1 MVAVNDAPVAGDQSV
16 STDESVALPITLA
29 GSDVDGDGLTYTVL
43 TGPDFG
49 TLSGS
54 GANRIYTPTAGYTGP
69 DSITYRVNDGQ
80 VDSNIATVSITVN
93 EQQGTTTDTYSMN
106 TPILLLNPGVVDSTI
121 EVTDLYDVVDIN
133 IVFEHRSSAGR

>member
-1 MVAVNDAPVAGDQSV
+1 MRAWLCHDP
-16 STDESVALPITLA
+16 A

-43 TGPDFG
+43 TVIG
-49 TLSGS
+49 TLSGQR
-54 GANRIYTPTAGYTGP
+54 ANRIYTPTAGYTGP

-93 EQQGTTTDTYSMN
+93 EQQGTTTYTYSMN

-121 EVTDLYDVVDIN
+121 EVTDTSRPRCRYQYRV
-133 IVFEHRSSAGR
+133 EHRSSAVWRIDRQPVLRPVR